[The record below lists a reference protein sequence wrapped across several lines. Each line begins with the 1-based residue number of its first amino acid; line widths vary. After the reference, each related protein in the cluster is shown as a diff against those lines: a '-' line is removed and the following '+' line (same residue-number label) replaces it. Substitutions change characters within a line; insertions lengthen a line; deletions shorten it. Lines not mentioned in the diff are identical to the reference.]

1 MATSTSEAGGT
12 GRKTLKCIIRSR
24 QRQGSKVFE
33 GEVTIPGLTTA
44 KLTQVRTQEPYY
56 TTSNA
61 VRQAA
66 RAFASRWNA
75 DIEVE
80 DTTKA
85 KVEAEGEQQ
94 GTRGRGR
101 TTTRSTKKGS
111 TELATAN
118 S

>member
-1 MATSTSEAGGT
+1 MATSTTAAAST
-12 GRKTLKCIIRSR
+12 GRKTLKCVIRSR

-61 VRQAA
+61 VKQAA

-80 DTTKA
+80 DTTK
-85 KVEAEGEQQ
+85 VEAEQQ
-94 GTRGRGR
+94 TRGRGR
-101 TTTRSTKKGS
+101 STTTSGKNGS
-111 TELATAN
+111 TELVAAN